1 MSKAMAKAVDQLTGT
16 NALIYGQ
23 QLLLAVVMGAGY
35 EAAEVHA
42 VVRVYIK
49 GMYIMAIL

>member
-16 NALIYGQ
+16 NALIYGLQ
-23 QLLLAVVMGAGY
+23 MLLAVMMSAGY

-42 VVRVYIK
+42 VVRVYIQ
-49 GMYIMAIL
+49 GMYIMATL